1 MYILKQQHHVAFS
14 VLVLR
19 TFCQIYPKIFQIF
32 DAIANDI
39 LKDLNFPLFVTC
51 MCLIF
56 AFWSVFSNLAVLTFS
71 SFFVDSNRYFY
82 IDDHIVCKSRHTLA
96 SSFFQ
101 SLCFLFLALSHWL
114 EPPVAMSERT
124 DESTRPSVASD
135 LRRKVVTLSQFR
147 MISAVDFFHLLFI
160 RLKKFPSIIIL
171 MRVFIKSRCE
181 LCQKFY
187 WID

>member
-1 MYILKQQHHVAFS
+1 
-14 VLVLR
+14 
-19 TFCQIYPKIFQIF
+19 
-32 DAIANDI
+32 
-39 LKDLNFPLFVTC
+39 

-56 AFWSVFSNLAVLTFS
+56 AFWSVFSNLAVFTFS

-96 SSFFQ
+96 SFFQ

-147 MISAVDFFHLLFI
+147 MISAADFFHLLFI
-160 RLKKFPSIIIL
+160 KLKKFPSIIIL

-181 LCQKFY
+181 FCQKFY
-187 WID
+187 WIY

>member
-1 MYILKQQHHVAFS
+1 
-14 VLVLR
+14 
-19 TFCQIYPKIFQIF
+19 
-32 DAIANDI
+32 
-39 LKDLNFPLFVTC
+39 

-56 AFWSVFSNLAVLTFS
+56 AFWSVFSNLAVLTVS

-96 SSFFQ
+96 SFFQ

-147 MISAVDFFHLLFI
+147 MISAADFFHLLFI
-160 RLKKFPSIIIL
+160 KLKKFPSIIIL

-181 LCQKFY
+181 FCQKFY
-187 WID
+187 WIY